1 MSFPRYSKYKDSGVE
16 WLGEVPEHWQVSRLK
31 HVVANLASGGTP
43 DTSTPRF
50 WAEDEDQGIPW
61 VAIGDMTRE
70 SIVRSTEKRTSPEGL
85 AAKRLEVFPAGTLLY
100 SMFASLGKVATLG
113 VPATVNQAIL
123 GITPNES
130 VLSGAYLRYW
140 LGYLESHLGQFSS
153 SNTQD
158 NLNAGKVRGFPVAVP
173 RPSEQAAI
181 ASFLDRETAKI
192 DTLIAEEQRLIEL
205 LQEKRQ
211 AVISHAVTK
220 GLNPDTP
227 MKDSGIE
234 WLGKVPD
241 NWEVVPLKRL
251 GSIRYGIGEP
261 PKYNDDGTPLIR
273 ATNVRSGVLTPVGL
287 VFVNPDEIPEQ
298 RIVWLDA
305 GDIIVVR
312 SGAGTGDSA
321 IIPIDYGPAIAGFDM
336 VLRLQRANAWF
347 IQFVLLSKYVREG
360 QIDVEKMRAAQPHL
374 NAEELGGCN
383 VVLPPEDEQAAI
395 VKYLLDQAHQF
406 DTLSA
411 EALRAI
417 TLLQERRSA
426 LISAAVTGQ
435 IDVRGFSTGGSEA
448 A

>member
-1 MSFPRYSKYKDSGVE
+1 MSFPRYPKYKDSGVE
-16 WLGEVPEHWQVSRLK
+16 WLGEVPDAWQVSRLK

-50 WAEDEDQGIPW
+50 WAEEEDQGTPW

-70 SIVRSTEKRTSPEGL
+70 STVRSTEKRISAEGL
-85 AAKRLEVFPAGTLLY
+85 ASKRLEVFPAGTLLY

-173 RPSEQAAI
+173 RPSEQVAI
-181 ASFLDRETAKI
+181 ATFLDRETAKI
-192 DTLIAEEQRLIEL
+192 DTLIAEQQRLIEL

-220 GLNPDTP
+220 GLNPDAP

-234 WLGKVPD
+234 WLGGVPAHWQCVRNKVVFH
-241 NWEVVPLKRL
+241 EVDDR
-251 GSIRYGIGEP
+251 SETEDGELLTVSHIT
-261 PKYNDDGTPLIR
+261 GVTP
-273 ATNVRSGVLTPVGL
+273 RSEKDVNMFMAETFVGYKMC
-287 VFVNPDEIPEQ
+287 
-298 RIVWLDA
+298 RA
-305 GDIIVVR
+305 GDLVINTMWAWMGALGCAKCDGIVSPSYNVYRPRHAELLWPDYYDDLCRVPSHRTAIKAR
-312 SGAGTGDSA
+312 STGIWESRLRLYPDAFLGMSM
-321 IIPIDYGPAIAGFDM
+321 PLPPFDEQQAIATFVD
-336 VLRLQRANAWF
+336 RQSLQWDSLA
-347 IQFVLLSKYVREG
+347 
-360 QIDVEKMRAAQPHL
+360 
-374 NAEELGGCN
+374 
-383 VVLPPEDEQAAI
+383 
-395 VKYLLDQAHQF
+395 
-406 DTLSA
+406 A
-411 EALRAI
+411 EAERAI
-417 TLLQERRSA
+417 NLLQERRSA

-435 IDVRGFSTGGSEA
+435 IDVRGLAGSEA